1 MPRIRCLYGDCV
13 FLDEGYCSAA
23 AIQLDPDLGCQTY
36 RSVIDASEDDD
47 ADYDEETFEDWD
59 QEDLEIDSLLGKD
72 SSLLDEDDF

>member
-23 AIQLDPDLGCQTY
+23 TIQLDPDLGCQTY
-36 RSVIDASEDDD
+36 RSVIDVDENDA

-59 QEDLEIDSLLGKD
+59 QEDLEIDSLLGRD
-72 SSLLDEDDF
+72 ASLLDEDEF